1 MTARRCDEFPASY
14 WFRVSYPGERGFFEA
29 SALAP
34 RESEKTMPICAQYLR
49 DGHKWIWNPL
59 RKGSRRKT
67 SCCLSTRLSRDS
79 SVVEAL
85 TGVIA
90 RMPGTELI
98 PGVCGVVPGSI
109 RPGYV
114 TARCRTSLGSAI
126 FAFLD
131 GISRPRGCA
140 SNPAGR
146 ADCYFGNL
154 AVSAADS
161 VAPISR
167 K

>member
-79 SVVEAL
+79 SVVDRRYSQDARDGTDSRCLRRCSRKYSSGLCDRTVPDEFGIGDFRLPGWHFKA
-85 TGVIA
+85 A
-90 RMPGTELI
+90 RMCFEPGRKSGLLLRKLS
-98 PGVCGVVPGSI
+98 CF
-109 RPGYV
+109 R
-114 TARCRTSLGSAI
+114 
-126 FAFLD
+126 
-131 GISRPRGCA
+131 SRF
-140 SNPAGR
+140 SR
-146 ADCYFGNL
+146 ADFT
-154 AVSAADS
+154 
-161 VAPISR
+161 
-167 K
+167 